1 MMRAMKRATTR
12 ATVRASLSIL
22 AWAALSVPLLGQ
34 SSPATIYAESFRQGS
49 IHVSEESFDAKLTPE
64 NPTYRERIKDSAGND
79 RYEMTITPMVLEGSN
94 QITSWR
100 VALKD
105 LHHSIYNNILLAN
118 QVPSAD
124 PRNNLWWLN
133 PNRFSAVPI
142 RTRRI
147 MKVDGF
153 YVAMQ
158 VKDLHFTP
166 LDSPYLDSMTV
177 QFAFS
182 NHDPRSAH

>member
-1 MMRAMKRATTR
+1 MKRAMKQ
-12 ATVRASLSIL
+12 
-22 AWAALSVPLLGQ
+22 AALSFLAWVMIAAPLLSQ
-34 SSPATIYAESFRQGS
+34 SAPPTIYAESFRQGS
-49 IHVSEESFDAKLTPE
+49 IHITEETFDAKLTPD

-79 RYEMTITPMVLEGSN
+79 RYEMTVTPLVLEGSN
-94 QITSWR
+94 EITSWR

-105 LHHSIYNNILLAN
+105 LHHTIYSNVLLVD
-118 QVPSAD
+118 QRPSAD
-124 PRNNLWWLN
+124 PKNNLWWLN

-158 VKDLHFTP
+158 VKDMHFTP

-182 NHDPRSAH
+182 NRDPRSTH

>member
-1 MMRAMKRATTR
+1 MNRGIRRAA
-12 ATVRASLSIL
+12 LSIL
-22 AWAALSVPLLGQ
+22 AWAIMAAPLLGQ
-34 SSPATIYAESFRQGS
+34 SSAPTIYSESFRQGS
-49 IHVSEESFDAKLTPE
+49 IHITEEAFDAKLTPD

-79 RYEMTITPMVLEGSN
+79 RYEMTITPLVLEGSN
-94 QITSWR
+94 EITSWR

-105 LHHSIYNNILLAN
+105 LHHSIYSNILLAN

-124 PRNNLWWLN
+124 PKNNLWWLN

-153 YVAMQ
+153 YLAIQ

-166 LDSPYLDSMTV
+166 LDSPYLDSMIV

-182 NHDPRSAH
+182 NHDPRSSH

>member
-1 MMRAMKRATTR
+1 MRRSA
-12 ATVRASLSIL
+12 LSIL
-22 AWAALSVPLLGQ
+22 ACVVMVAALLGQ
-34 SSPATIYAESFRQGS
+34 NPPATIYAESFRQGS
-49 IHVSEESFDAKLTPE
+49 INITEETFDASLSPASA
-64 NPTYRERIKDSAGND
+64 TYRELIKDSAGND
-79 RYEMTITPMVLEGSN
+79 RYEMTIAPLVLEAST
-94 QITSWR
+94 QITSWK

-105 LHHSIYNNILLAN
+105 LHHSIYHNILLAD

-124 PRNNLWWLN
+124 PKNNLWWLN

-153 YVAMQ
+153 YVVIQ
-158 VKDLHFTP
+158 VKDMHFTP

-182 NHDPRSAH
+182 NHDPRSSK

>member
-1 MMRAMKRATTR
+1 MRARKPPMMRAVLR
-12 ATVRASLSIL
+12 IL
-22 AWAALSVPLLGQ
+22 AWAAMAALLFGQ
-34 SSPATIYAESFRQGS
+34 SSTPTIYAGSFRQGS
-49 IHVSEESFDAKLTPE
+49 IQITEEMFDAKLTPD

-79 RYEMTITPMVLEGSN
+79 RYEMTVTPMVLEGSN
-94 QITSWR
+94 EITSWR

-105 LHHSIYNNILLAN
+105 LHHSIYSNILLAD
-118 QVPSAD
+118 QRPSAD
-124 PRNNLWWLN
+124 PKNNLWWLN

-147 MKVDGF
+147 VKVDGF
-153 YVAMQ
+153 YVTMQ

-182 NHDPRSAH
+182 NRDPRANK

>member
-1 MMRAMKRATTR
+1 MKSPMKRA
-12 ATVRASLSIL
+12 ALSIL
-22 AWAALSVPLLGQ
+22 AWAVMAVPLLGQ
-34 SSPATIYAESFRQGS
+34 NAPPTIFAESFRQGS
-49 IHVSEESFDAKLTPE
+49 IQITEETFDAKLTPE
-64 NPTYRERIKDSAGND
+64 NPTYRERLKDSAGND
-79 RYEMTITPMVLEGSN
+79 RYEMTIAPLVLEGGN

-105 LHHSIYNNILLAN
+105 LHHNIYSNILLAN

-124 PRNNLWWLN
+124 PKNNLWWLN

-147 MKVDGF
+147 MKIDGF
-153 YVAMQ
+153 YLSMQ

-177 QFAFS
+177 QFVFS
-182 NHDPRSAH
+182 NHDPRSNH